1 MINEI
6 KIEKL
11 YGVFNHHIKM
21 KDDYITLILGE
32 NGLGKTIILK
42 MIKAFFDNDFYELG
56 KHDFDFFSILLN
68 DNSIF
73 EIRKQKRNFDSVRS
87 LRAIEDYNLAILYKK
102 DKDINIRKSSKN
114 SFSLKSE
121 AIYDNY
127 RHGRENKRRGFMRME
142 LYHTLKNY
150 LPVPIDRV
158 SQDRVI
164 DLSSGKI
171 YTFYELID
179 KYSNFLPNEIIDIIS
194 NESVPE
200 WFTNITKNIKIKLV
214 ETQRLLTK
222 QKSEDS
228 EYKNAV
234 IQCSEELKGII
245 RTKSL
250 EATNFTSKL
259 DRTYTNRLIQKVT
272 SKNNTTISKI
282 QKSLEDLEDKRN
294 FLIKVGLLEKDDES
308 INSISNINYNGNE
321 AEILK
326 DVLEIYIDDSN
337 EKLKIYNELSE
348 KLNTL
353 LSIINKRF
361 NYKELSINKH
371 EGFQFHST
379 ITKKVIPLAN
389 LSSGEQHE
397 LVLFYEL
404 LFNTPSNS
412 IILIDEPE
420 ISLHISW
427 QNEFIND
434 IREIINVN
442 QIFAIIAT
450 HSPDIINN
458 NWNLTVQLNLDEE
471 SFNS

>member
-1 MINEI
+1 MIKEI
-6 KIEKL
+6 IIKKL
-11 YGVFNHHIKM
+11 YGVFDHHIRM
-21 KDDYITLILGE
+21 KDDNITLILGE

-42 MIKAFFDNDFYELG
+42 MIKSLFDNDFYELG
-56 KHDFDFFSILLN
+56 KHDFDYFSILLN
-68 DNSIF
+68 DDSIF
-73 EIRKQKRNFDSVRS
+73 EIQKLKKNYDQIKNIRGID
-87 LRAIEDYNLAILYKK
+87 DYKLEIFYKK
-102 DKDINIRKSSKN
+102 NKESKIKKNNKN

-121 AIYDNY
+121 AIYENY
-127 RHGRENKRRGFMRME
+127 RHGREPRHRRFMRMD
-142 LYHTLKNY
+142 LYHLLKNY
-150 LPVPIDRV
+150 LPIPIDRM
-158 SQDRVI
+158 SQDRII

-171 YTFYELID
+171 YNFYEIID

-194 NESVPE
+194 NESIPE
-200 WFTNITKNIKIKLV
+200 WFTNITKNIKVKLV

-272 SKNNTTISKI
+272 SKNNTTISQI
-282 QKSLEDLEDKRN
+282 EKSLEALEDKRN

-308 INSISNINYNGNE
+308 INSISNIDHNRDE
-321 AEILK
+321 VEILK

-337 EKLKIYNELSE
+337 EKLKIYYELSE

-353 LSIINKRF
+353 LEIINKRF
-361 NYKELSINKH
+361 NFKKLSITKH

-379 ITKKVIPLAN
+379 ITNKIIPLGN

-434 IREIINVN
+434 IREIININ
-442 QIFAIIAT
+442 KIYAIIAT

-458 NWNLTVQLNLDEE
+458 NWNLTVQLN
-471 SFNS
+471 